1 MKALT
6 KEQQNLVENNH
17 NLIYGYLHKNNLN
30 FDDYYDIVAIGLCKA
45 SMGYKSS
52 KGEFSTYAYKC
63 INNEVGNYIRCD
75 INGKTKIP
83 ENELISYD
91 ANNLESDGNE
101 TIVDRMESG
110 NSNIEEEII
119 VGIDYLS
126 FITLL
131 NEKEQLVIEHLQDGL
146 KQCQIAKEIGCT
158 QQNISLTVKKIK
170 EKWLKYYNN

>member
-6 KEQQNLVENNH
+6 EKQQRLVENNH
-17 NLIYGYLHKNNLN
+17 NLIYGYLHKNDLN
-30 FDDYYDIVAIGLCKA
+30 FDDYYDIAAIGLCKA
-45 SMGYKSS
+45 SMGYKSVM
-52 KGEFSTYAYKC
+52 GEFSTYAYKC
-63 INNEVGNYIRCD
+63 IGNEVNHYLRCNV
-75 INGKTKIP
+75 NGKTKIP
-83 ENELISYD
+83 IKELISYD
-91 ANNLESDGNE
+91 VNILEDDGNE
-101 TIVDRMESG
+101 SIADRIY
-110 NSNIEEEII
+110 NNNDIEEDII
-119 VGIDYLS
+119 ISIDYLS

>member
-6 KEQQNLVENNH
+6 KEQQNLVESNH

-30 FDDYYDIVAIGLCKA
+30 FDDYYDIAAIGLCKA
-45 SMGYKSS
+45 SMSYKIS
-52 KGEFSTYAYKC
+52 KGKFSTYAYKC
-63 INNEVGNYIRCD
+63 MNNEVNNYLKFD

-83 ENELISYD
+83 EKELMSYD
-91 ANNLESDGNE
+91 TSLEDGSE
-101 TIVDRMESG
+101 AIVDGMENG
-110 NSNIEEEII
+110 NSNIEEDII

-126 FITLL
+126 FINLL